1 MHYSEDGVNHESI
14 DNAALYTQRKQA
26 LYMDLFGAMVYNSEV
41 AEDILEIWKT
51 LSPIS
56 PYFTIAAGFG
66 NVHGVY
72 KPGYVFSLPGKP
84 N

>member
-1 MHYSEDGVNHESI
+1 MNNESV
-14 DNAALYTQRKQA
+14 DNNSLYTQRKLA
-26 LYMDLFGAMVYNSEV
+26 LYVDLFGATVYNSEI
-41 AEDILEIWKT
+41 AEDIYEIWKT

-72 KPGYVFSLPGKP
+72 KPGCVCSLPGKP
-84 N
+84 S